1 MDSKAGWILSNRINE
16 RWLLLLL
23 RFVPNLWKMTKFVL
37 NAESGISGSET
48 RHDDEQNLIL
58 TIEVANNLILSLIGP
73 DICDQSFDMK
83 RPTRRFFRY
92 RRYNSISK
100 RINHF
105 VPSTFGASL
114 LSTCVVYFSLERRSG
129 LILGRSRIM
138 RRPQGA
144 PGASW
149 LPYYLCR
156 SGENLNRLSRS
167 SD

>member
-1 MDSKAGWILSNRINE
+1 MLCDCVSIKNGDGNGTRVIRSFGRNVDYRTGIDSKADWILSNRINE

-105 VPSTFGASL
+105 VPSTFGAS
-114 LSTCVVYFSLERRSG
+114 
-129 LILGRSRIM
+129 
-138 RRPQGA
+138 
-144 PGASW
+144 
-149 LPYYLCR
+149 
-156 SGENLNRLSRS
+156 
-167 SD
+167 